1 MSELASE
8 PSSRERHGPPAAAAG
23 GAVSLTVARQRT
35 SLRVA
40 REDLPGAPRS
50 RVAPSL
56 VLLLGA
62 AYCILPVLWLA
73 VASTKGPSELFTTFS
88 FWPSLHGGF
97 TYNLTHL
104 IDFRDGVFLR
114 WALNSLLYAGVGSVL
129 SVAVSVLAGLALA
142 KYRFPGRGTIFVT
155 ILAGVLVPQVALAV
169 PQYLLISKLGLVNS
183 YWSVL
188 LPSIISPYGIY
199 LARVYAMA
207 AVSDDMLEA
216 ARIDGAN
223 EYRLV
228 RSVGVPLMVPC
239 MVTLLLL
246 QFVAIWNNFLLPY
259 IMISDDGR
267 FPMTVGLYTMLNQG
281 TSQPALYSLVV
292 MGVFLSVLPLIALFL
307 LLQRYWRLDLVSGG
321 LKG

>member
-1 MSELASE
+1 MSVTVPRQAA
-8 PSSRERHGPPAAAAG
+8 PVRVDSRPKRSTMDG
-23 GAVSLTVARQRT
+23 GRRTRIVPTV
-35 SLRVA
+35 L
-40 REDLPGAPRS
+40 
-50 RVAPSL
+50 
-56 VLLLGA
+56 LLLGA
-62 AYCILPVLWLA
+62 VYCIGPVLWVA
-73 VASTKGPSELFTTFS
+73 VASTKGPGDLFTTFS
-88 FWPSLHGGF
+88 FWPSFNDGF
-97 TYNLTHL
+97 SYNFTHL
-104 IDFRDGVFLR
+104 MAHRDGVFLR

-129 SVAVSVLAGLALA
+129 SVAVSTLAGYALA
-142 KYRFPGRGTIFVT
+142 KYRFPGRETIFLS
-155 ILAGVLVPQVALAV
+155 ILAGVLVPQIALAV
-169 PQYLLISKLGLVNS
+169 PQYLLISKLGLANT

-216 ARIDGAN
+216 GRIDGAG

-228 RSVGVPLMVPC
+228 WSIGMPSMVPG

-246 QFVAIWNNFLLPY
+246 QFVATWNNFLLPY
-259 IMISDDGR
+259 IMLSDDKR

-281 TSQPALYSLVV
+281 ADQPALYSLVV
-292 MGVFLSVLPLIALFL
+292 MGVFLSIIPLIALFL